1 MRHFRSGFP
10 LFAISVFVAALVS
23 FPCCA
28 SAYAWRPSKATM
40 ARKADENILSLRQK
54 AEGGMMEAQMVLAKW
69 CFNGDILPKDHAE
82 AARWYEMAAKQGN
95 AEAMMA
101 LAKMLNEG
109 DGIPKDVRKGCEWY
123 VATARKGNAEAY
135 LELGGIFE
143 SGDGVTAD
151 KDKAI
156 RLYEEGAKRGNAESA
171 LRLARIYESDSGP
184 GDAEKRDHYLEI
196 ASALESDADK
206 ESIFLGGLYN
216 QMQNQAQD
224 RSMESQWSPDEH
236 TDEWGFD
243 VLDGQIA
250 STASEDTPAKQ
261 PYVITEEDRRYDLE
275 LQRKAEME
283 WNEHARQTGGMM
295 FVGEPGSGQLV
306 SNPQNRFGQKRQPHD
321 EEAAIAYA
329 SRIGGLVGG
338 AAGLEYQLNQ
348 MIEDAKRYQDIAEYS
363 TDWNQQVQALQKA
376 EALIRSIP
384 QIKSDYYDAENTLIS
399 LRVRDGQLFDDA
411 MRATISTPE
420 VDPIIRAYCRG
431 LIGE

>member
-1 MRHFRSGFP
+1 MRYFRSVSP
-10 LFAISVFVAALVS
+10 LPAIALLFVCLSILPLYDTAFA
-23 FPCCA
+23 
-28 SAYAWRPSKATM
+28 WHPSKP
-40 ARKADENILSLRQK
+40 KANSQLDDNIRSMRQK
-54 AEGGMMEAQMVLAKW
+54 AEGGMIEAQMVLAKW

-101 LAKMLNEG
+101 LAKMLNDG
-109 DGIPKDVRKGCEWY
+109 DGILKDVRKGCEWY
-123 VATARKGNAEAY
+123 VAAARKGNAEAY
-135 LELGGIFE
+135 RELGGIFE

-156 RLYEEGAKRGNAESA
+156 RLYEEGAKRGNAEAA

-224 RSMESQWSPDEH
+224 RSMERPWSPDDH

-261 PYVITEEDRRYDLE
+261 PYVITEEDRLYDLE
-275 LQRKAEME
+275 LQRKAEQE
-283 WNEHARQTGGMM
+283 WNEHARQTGGMV
-295 FVGEPGSGQLV
+295 FVGEPGSGQLD
-306 SNPQNRFGQKRQPHD
+306 SSPQTKPRQARQPQD

-329 SRIGGLVGG
+329 TRIGGLVGG

-348 MIEDAKRYQDIAEYS
+348 MIEEAKRYQDIADYS
-363 TDWNQQVQALQKA
+363 TDWNQQVRALQKA
-376 EALIRSIP
+376 QALIQSIP
-384 QIKSDYYDAENTLIS
+384 QIKREYYDAENTLLS
-399 LRVRDGQLFDDA
+399 LYARDGQLFEDA

-420 VDPIIRAYCRG
+420 VDPIIRAYCRR